1 MSSSLVRGNTGKG
14 FAHRLQRRGLMASDR
29 VVPAGGWPGTP
40 TLLLVEHSA
49 VMGNVCGLT
58 AGFPSLAPAT

>member
-14 FAHRLQRRGLMASDR
+14 FAHRLQRRGPMASNR
-29 VVPAGGWPGTP
+29 VVPAGGRPGTP

-49 VMGNVCGLT
+49 VMGNAGALT
-58 AGFPSLAPAT
+58 AGLPSLAPAT